1 MATFPEK
8 LGKYEIR
15 RVLGSGAMA
24 VVHEGWDATIGRRV
38 AIKTIRRDQLEFAEA
53 EEMLARFRREAQAA
67 GRLAHPNIVSI
78 YEYGEDDGIAYI
90 AMEYIEGRELKRHF
104 DAGERFA
111 LPEIVRMMTQL
122 LAALDAAHRS
132 GVVHRDVKP
141 GNIYLLAD
149 GTIKVAD
156 FGIARLESS
165 SLTQSGIVLGTPAYM
180 SPEQFTGQPLDGRS
194 DLFSAGVILYQFL
207 TGEKPFTGSQN
218 ATIMHK
224 VLKEDPHAPSELN
237 GQVPRSFDALMRRAL
252 AKNVEDRFQSGR
264 EFAEALA
271 AAATGT
277 AKLFEQ
283 VQAASARFDE
293 TQAAAVAD
301 VPAAPPPKRG
311 AGLWVVALFVAVAA
325 GGVGWWMLAPRAPP
339 ASAISATP
347 LEGAKP
353 ASPPVAAKAAP
364 EPFDPV
370 VALDRIF
377 QARDRD
383 HLVAVVP
390 DKPKIRIG
398 ADKLRF
404 RVTSEKG
411 GHLYVL
417 MVGSDR
423 GRFNLIFP
431 NAIDGENR
439 IAPDREV
446 ALPRKGWSMTAAGP
460 PGANHFVAIVSEHPR
475 DFGAAG
481 LKKVDPFAEFPM
493 DAAAKVHA
501 EAPPNAVP
509 FAGQPVCDP
518 GRPCSAAYGAATF
531 SIVETN

>member
-1 MATFPEK
+1 MVTFPDK

-24 VVHEGWDATIGRRV
+24 VVHEGWDAAIGRRV
-38 AIKTIRRDQLEFAEA
+38 AIKTIRRDQLDFAEA

-78 YEYGEDDGIAYI
+78 YEYGEDQGLAYI
-90 AMEYIEGRELKRHF
+90 AMEYIEGRELKRHL

-141 GNIYLLAD
+141 GNIYLLPD

-237 GQVPRSFDALMRRAL
+237 GQVPRSFDALMRKAL
-252 AKNVEDRFQSGR
+252 AKNADDRFQSGR
-264 EFAEALA
+264 EFADALA

-277 AKLFEQ
+277 AKLVEQ
-283 VQAASARFDE
+283 VEAATTQYDE
-293 TQAAAVAD
+293 TQASAVPD
-301 VPAAPPPKRG
+301 VPSYPPRKRG
-311 AGLWVVALFVAVAA
+311 AGLWVALFIAVALAGAA
-325 GGVGWWMLAPRAPP
+325 WWMLAPKVPP
-339 ASAISATP
+339 AAAISA
-347 LEGAKP
+347 KP
-353 ASPPVAAKAAP
+353 SEPATSAAPPIAAKAAAP

-398 ADKLRF
+398 ADNLRF

-423 GRFNLIFP
+423 SRFNLIFP

-439 IAPDREV
+439 IAPDREL

-460 PGANHFVAIVSEHPR
+460 PGTNHFVAIVSEQPR
-475 DFGAAG
+475 DFAAAG
-481 LKKVDPFAEFPM
+481 LKKVDPFGEFPM
-493 DAAAKVHA
+493 DAAAKVQA
-501 EAPPNAVP
+501 AAPANSPP
-509 FAGQPVCDP
+509 FAGKPVCEP

-531 SIVETN
+531 SIVEAD